1 MYLICTE
8 GGKKTPLLWSIC
20 SLVVS
25 GGEDITLWPLLIQIL
40 VIVEC
45 ESDVPGRSSLLV
57 HRIVE
62 LSVPAISRP
71 KTSKYKLL

>member
-8 GGKKTPLLWSIC
+8 GGKKPPLLGSIC
-20 SLVVS
+20 SPVVS
-25 GGEDITLWPLLIQIL
+25 GGEDVTLWPHLIQTL
-40 VIVEC
+40 VIVKC
-45 ESDVPGRSSLLV
+45 ESDVPGLSSLLV